1 MKETN
6 QLQANQNI
14 APNPN
19 RWKALGLLALAQ
31 FVIILD
37 TSIIGVALP
46 TIQNHFGF
54 SQGDLQWI
62 FNAYVI
68 VFGALL
74 LLGGRLTDI
83 LGQKKIFTIGFVIL
97 TIASIAAGLASSG
110 SVLIAARAFQGVGA
124 AFIAPSALAIVMTLF
139 GNNNI
144 EMNKAMGI
152 WGAAAP
158 AGGTAGVFLG
168 GIITAWIDWTWVFL
182 INVPIGIAVL
192 ALAPKLLPNGIK
204 QKGRVDYAGAIT
216 VTGALILLVYGIV
229 TANDIGWTTLQTLS
243 TIGVAGALFFA
254 FLYMQSK
261 NKEPLLPL
269 KIFRTRNLLASN
281 IVMGLLGAAWIP
293 MWFFLNLYLQ
303 QVLGYGAFE
312 SGLALL
318 PMTVVIM
325 FLMVSITP
333 KMVNRF
339 GVRKNMIVGMILLS
353 VAMLLFIMTPPS
365 GENQNSNFL
374 LYVLPPSLIAAIG
387 MSLTYIPV
395 LTTAVSNIQSNQA
408 GLASGLVNT
417 SYQIGSAL
425 GLAIL
430 VAWSSG
436 HSEAMIE
443 SGITQIVAMSNGFH
457 IAFIGAAIM
466 SSIATVLILFSIKN
480 KKQKAI

>member
-1 MKETN
+1 
-6 QLQANQNI
+6 
-14 APNPN
+14 
-19 RWKALGLLALAQ
+19 
-31 FVIILD
+31 
-37 TSIIGVALP
+37 
-46 TIQNHFGF
+46 
-54 SQGDLQWI
+54 
-62 FNAYVI
+62 
-68 VFGALL
+68 
-74 LLGGRLTDI
+74 
-83 LGQKKIFTIGFVIL
+83 
-97 TIASIAAGLASSG
+97 
-110 SVLIAARAFQGVGA
+110 
-124 AFIAPSALAIVMTLF
+124 
-139 GNNNI
+139 
-144 EMNKAMGI
+144 
-152 WGAAAP
+152 
-158 AGGTAGVFLG
+158 
-168 GIITAWIDWTWVFL
+168 
-182 INVPIGIAVL
+182 
-192 ALAPKLLPNGIK
+192 
-204 QKGRVDYAGAIT
+204 
-216 VTGALILLVYGIV
+216 
-229 TANDIGWTTLQTLS
+229 
-243 TIGVAGALFFA
+243 
-254 FLYMQSK
+254 
-261 NKEPLLPL
+261 
-269 KIFRTRNLLASN
+269 
-281 IVMGLLGAAWIP
+281 
-293 MWFFLNLYLQ
+293 
-303 QVLGYGAFE
+303 
-312 SGLALL
+312 
-318 PMTVVIM
+318 MTVVIM